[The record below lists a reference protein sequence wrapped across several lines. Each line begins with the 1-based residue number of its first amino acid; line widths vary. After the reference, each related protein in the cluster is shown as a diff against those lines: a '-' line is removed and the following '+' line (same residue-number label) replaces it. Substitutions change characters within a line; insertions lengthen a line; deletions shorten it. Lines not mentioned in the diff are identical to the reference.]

1 MYTKK
6 NGFANADFDPKTVI
20 TIPNIVTLM
29 RLIILPFVLVSLN
42 KEQNVQA
49 FILILIAG
57 FTDVLDGFLA
67 KILHQA
73 TTIGKILDPIV
84 DKIFVVTILIYLYV
98 YRSFPVWGFY
108 IIIALELLIIIG
120 GYWLIMKHH
129 KIPSS
134 NIPGK
139 IAVIFV
145 SLATYLYV
153 IDLDTINNLFII
165 GINIKILTVLIG
177 VILLGIATVRYG
189 IISKREILKNKKNN
203 ITKEN

>member
-6 NGFANADFDPKTVI
+6 DGFANADFDPKTVL
-20 TIPNIVTLM
+20 TIPNIVTLI
-29 RLIILPFVLVSLN
+29 RLLILPFVLVALS
-42 KEQNVQA
+42 KGQNVQA
-49 FILILIAG
+49 FILILVAG

-67 KILHQA
+67 KILNQA

-84 DKIFVVTILIYLYV
+84 DKIFIVTILIYLYI
-98 YRSFPVWGFY
+98 YRSFPFWAFY
-108 IIIALELLIIIG
+108 IIIALELTILIG
-120 GYWLIMKHH
+120 GYWLITKHH

-145 SLATYLYV
+145 SLAIYLYV
-153 IDLDTINNLFII
+153 IDLDSINNFYII

-177 VILLGIATVRYG
+177 LTLLSIATVRYG
-189 IISKREILKNKKNN
+189 IISNREIKKNN
-203 ITKEN
+203 RKKED